1 MTGGMEWDGAG
12 ALVAAAACVSQ
23 VKEGDC
29 NTEKPMWA
37 AHGGLDF
44 NGREAWDQWDKMQ
57 VRQLFWH
64 PLVAFE
70 RLSPHVTPGTP
81 PAPSSSAAS
90 GHAAFSSHT
99 AAPLSPTLPLSV
111 RVVPASPFTAPL
123 ARCAQGTST
132 EDAKKLFCHVW
143 AEVVHADSKNNLRI
157 W

>member
-70 RLSPHVTPGTP
+70 RLSPHVTPGTHQRRHP
-81 PAPSSSAAS
+81 QLQAA
-90 GHAAFSSHT
+90 T
-99 AAPLSPTLPLSV
+99 LLSPPTRQLHSHLRSLS
-111 RVVPASPFTAPL
+111 L
-123 ARCAQGTST
+123 C
-132 EDAKKLFCHVW
+132 E
-143 AEVVHADSKNNLRI
+143 
-157 W
+157 